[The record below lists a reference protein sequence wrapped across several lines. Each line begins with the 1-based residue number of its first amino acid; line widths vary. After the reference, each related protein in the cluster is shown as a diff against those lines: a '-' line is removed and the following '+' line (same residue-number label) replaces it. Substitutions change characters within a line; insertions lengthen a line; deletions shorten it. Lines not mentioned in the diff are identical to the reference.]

1 MPGRGGGVKEEVG
14 SSTETELVECRTLL
28 LPIINPSE
36 GSHLVW
42 LHVAKSEKEAPQKLQ
57 ISLDGRSRA
66 RVRDFEF
73 DASGCGV
80 SSRGAK
86 GLTVTKWP
94 VKAVRAVDLTLA
106 G

>member
-1 MPGRGGGVKEEVG
+1 
-14 SSTETELVECRTLL
+14 
-28 LPIINPSE
+28 
-36 GSHLVW
+36 
-42 LHVAKSEKEAPQKLQ
+42 VAKTEPAAPKRLQ

-73 DASGCGV
+73 DASTLGV

-94 VKAVRAVDLTLA
+94 VKAVRPIDLTLA
-106 G
+106 P